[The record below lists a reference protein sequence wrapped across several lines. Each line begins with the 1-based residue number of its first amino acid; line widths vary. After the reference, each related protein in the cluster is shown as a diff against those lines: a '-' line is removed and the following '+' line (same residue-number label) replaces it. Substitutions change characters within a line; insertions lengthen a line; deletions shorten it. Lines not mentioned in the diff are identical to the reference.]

1 MNIEEFY
8 KTFGIKER
16 DLYGCGWQADC
27 PYGDLDCKECPYYE
41 KYATEYPPITDRI
54 LLELICLHS
63 TWTLPRLCATN
74 IEALKRQV
82 LRDLICE
89 DCDKLRGQV
98 QKLFEGAED
107 ERLNP

>member
-1 MNIEEFY
+1 MNNIEEEFY
-8 KTFGIKER
+8 KTFGIEACK
-16 DLYGCGWQADC
+16 GCLNKGKLMCLECYDC
-27 PYGDLDCKECPYYE
+27 EE
-41 KYATEYPPITDRI
+41 QYPPITDRI

-107 ERLNP
+107 ER